1 MHEEIKADF
10 NDMLHAKTAA
20 DVRAKRKAFLAKWK
34 LRCRAVADSL
44 EEAGERLFT
53 FLRYPPAQWRS
64 LRTTN
69 AIERLHDQ
77 VIRHNCRTL
86 KTPTIA
92 AQYQRLAD
100 AAAREG
106 HSHVRYLDA
115 LLGAE
120 IDERGR
126 KAVLRRVK
134 EARLPRLKTL
144 QEFDFAQSPVSAAR
158 IADLAAG
165 GYIARAEPVL
175 LIGEA
180 GTGKTHLAS
189 GLCVATCEQCR
200 RVRFTTATALVN
212 ELVEARAAN
221 ALSRALGRWE
231 RIELIGIDELGYVPL
246 AEIGAELL
254 FQVIADRAERAAVIV
269 TTNLPFSEWG
279 QVFPNPR
286 LCQALVDRLT
296 DRAHIIE
303 TGSKSFR
310 FRRTLAG
317 TRGIT

>member
-1 MHEEIKADF
+1 M
-10 NDMLHAKTAA
+10 
-20 DVRAKRKAFLAKWK
+20 
-34 LRCRAVADSL
+34 
-44 EEAGERLFT
+44 
-53 FLRYPPAQWRS
+53 
-64 LRTTN
+64 
-69 AIERLHDQ
+69 
-77 VIRHNCRTL
+77 
-86 KTPTIA
+86 
-92 AQYQRLAD
+92 
-100 AAAREG
+100 
-106 HSHVRYLDA
+106 
-115 LLGAE
+115 
-120 IDERGR
+120 
-126 KAVLRRVK
+126 LRRVK

-165 GYIARAEPVL
+165 SYIARAEPVL

-189 GLCVATCEQCR
+189 GLCVAACEQRR
-200 RVRFTTATALVN
+200 RVRFTTAAALVN

-221 ALSRALGRWE
+221 TLSRALGRWE

-246 AEIGAELL
+246 AELGAELL
-254 FQVIADRAERAAVIV
+254 FQVIADRAERAAVII

-303 TGSKSFR
+303 TGTESFR

-317 TRGIT
+317 RRSLT

>member
-1 MHEEIKADF
+1 MSRPA
-10 NDMLHAKTAA
+10 
-20 DVRAKRKAFLAKWK
+20 
-34 LRCRAVADSL
+34 S
-44 EEAGERLFT
+44 EASGLV
-53 FLRYPPAQWRS
+53 
-64 LRTTN
+64 
-69 AIERLHDQ
+69 DQ
-77 VIRHNCRTL
+77 IIRQNCRML
-86 KTPTIA
+86 KTPAIA
-92 AQYQRLAD
+92 AQYQRLAE

-106 HSHVRYLDA
+106 HSHIRYLDA

-120 IDERGR
+120 IEERER
-126 KAVLRRVK
+126 RAVLRRVK

-144 QEFDFAQSPVSAAR
+144 QEFDFAASPVAAVR

-165 GYIARAEPVL
+165 SYLARAEPVL
-175 LIGEA
+175 LLGEA

-189 GLCVATCEQCR
+189 GLCVAACEQR
-200 RVRFTTATALVN
+200 RRARFTTATALVN

-221 ALSRALGRWE
+221 TLSRALGRWE
-231 RIELIGIDELGYVPL
+231 RVELICIDELGYVPL

-269 TTNLPFSEWG
+269 TSNLPFSEWG

-286 LCQALVDRLT
+286 LCQAVVDRLT

-303 TGSKSFR
+303 TGTESYR

-317 TRGIT
+317 VKAIA

>member
-1 MHEEIKADF
+1 M
-10 NDMLHAKTAA
+10 
-20 DVRAKRKAFLAKWK
+20 
-34 LRCRAVADSL
+34 SS
-44 EEAGERLFT
+44 
-53 FLRYPPAQWRS
+53 PRS
-64 LRTTN
+64 TSVD
-69 AIERLHDQ
+69 LHDQ
-77 VIRHNCRTL
+77 AICQNCRTL
-86 KTPTIA
+86 KTPAIA
-92 AQYQRLAD
+92 AQYQRLAE

-106 HSHVRYLDA
+106 HSHIRYLDA

-120 IDERGR
+120 IEERER

-144 QEFDFAQSPVSAAR
+144 QEFDFAQSTVSAAR

-189 GLCVATCEQCR
+189 GLCIAACEQRR
-200 RVRFTTATALVN
+200 RVRFITATALVN

-246 AEIGAELL
+246 AELGAELL
-254 FQVIADRAERAAVIV
+254 FQVVADRAERAAVIV

-279 QVFPNPR
+279 QVLPNPR
-286 LCQALVDRLT
+286 LCQALIDRLT

-303 TGSKSFR
+303 TGTESFR

-317 TRGIT
+317 ARKAA

>member
-1 MHEEIKADF
+1 
-10 NDMLHAKTAA
+10 
-20 DVRAKRKAFLAKWK
+20 
-34 LRCRAVADSL
+34 
-44 EEAGERLFT
+44 
-53 FLRYPPAQWRS
+53 
-64 LRTTN
+64 
-69 AIERLHDQ
+69 
-77 VIRHNCRTL
+77 
-86 KTPTIA
+86 
-92 AQYQRLAD
+92 
-100 AAAREG
+100 
-106 HSHVRYLDA
+106 
-115 LLGAE
+115 
-120 IDERGR
+120 
-126 KAVLRRVK
+126 VLRRVK

-144 QEFDFAQSPVSAAR
+144 QEFDFIQSPVSAAR

-189 GLCVATCEQCR
+189 GLCIAACEQRR

-246 AEIGAELL
+246 AELGAELL
-254 FQVIADRAERAAVIV
+254 FQVVADRAERAAVIV

-303 TGSKSFR
+303 TGTESFR

-317 TRGIT
+317 SRSLA

>member
-1 MHEEIKADF
+1 M
-10 NDMLHAKTAA
+10 
-20 DVRAKRKAFLAKWK
+20 
-34 LRCRAVADSL
+34 SS
-44 EEAGERLFT
+44 
-53 FLRYPPAQWRS
+53 PRS
-64 LRTTN
+64 TS
-69 AIERLHDQ
+69 IEVHDQ
-77 VIRHNCRTL
+77 AIRQNCRTL
-86 KTPTIA
+86 KTPAIA
-92 AQYQRLAD
+92 AQYQRLAE

-106 HSHVRYLDA
+106 HSHIRYLDA

-120 IDERGR
+120 IDERER

-144 QEFDFAQSPVSAAR
+144 QQFDFIQSPVSAAR

-189 GLCVATCEQCR
+189 GLCIAACEQRR
-200 RVRFTTATALVN
+200 RVRFITATALVN

-231 RIELIGIDELGYVPL
+231 RIELIGIDELGYV
-246 AEIGAELL
+246 AELGAELL
-254 FQVIADRAERAAVIV
+254 FQVVADRAERAAVIV

-279 QVFPNPR
+279 QVLPNPR
-286 LCQALVDRLT
+286 LCQALIDRLT

-303 TGSKSFR
+303 TGTESFR

-317 TRGIT
+317 ARKAA

>member
-1 MHEEIKADF
+1 MSRPA
-10 NDMLHAKTAA
+10 
-20 DVRAKRKAFLAKWK
+20 
-34 LRCRAVADSL
+34 S
-44 EEAGERLFT
+44 EASGL
-53 FLRYPPAQWRS
+53 LDP
-64 LRTTN
+64 
-69 AIERLHDQ
+69 I
-77 VIRHNCRTL
+77 IRQNCRML

-92 AQYQRLAD
+92 AQYQRLAE

-106 HSHVRYLDA
+106 HSHIHYLDA

-120 IDERGR
+120 IEERER
-126 KAVLRRVK
+126 RAALRRVK

-144 QEFDFAQSPVSAAR
+144 QEFDFAASPVAAVR
-158 IADLAAG
+158 IADLAG
-165 GYIARAEPVL
+165 GSYIGRAEPVL
-175 LIGEA
+175 LLGEA

-189 GLCVATCEQCR
+189 GLCVAACEQRR

-221 ALSRALGRWE
+221 TLSRALGRWE
-231 RIELIGIDELGYVPL
+231 RVELICIDELGYVPL

-269 TTNLPFSEWG
+269 TSNLPFSEWG

-303 TGSKSFR
+303 TGIESYR

-317 TRGIT
+317 AKAA